1 MAKNIIKIN
10 GTEIEEYK
18 FHQYRSPILINNKDV
33 NKIVVSNKFPFSKQ
47 DFKYSLLTKIIRK
60 LDLYAYYFQK

>member
-33 NKIVVSNKFPFSKQ
+33 NKIVVSISFLLVNKILNI
-47 DFKYSLLTKIIRK
+47 SLLTKIIRK